1 PQHRLA
7 AGAVDVLAP
16 GPARPHEL
24 PVDVRHR
31 LLERERPRLTQ
42 DGAILITSQRHRE
55 QPRNVAD
62 CLAKLSAI
70 LERALVPPKARRRTR
85 TPRSAIRERL
95 EAKKHR
101 SQKKRLRG
109 GPVE

>member
-1 PQHRLA
+1 
-7 AGAVDVLAP
+7 
-16 GPARPHEL
+16 
-24 PVDVRHR
+24 
-31 LLERERPRLTQ
+31 
-42 DGAILITSQRHRE
+42 
-55 QPRNVAD
+55 VAD